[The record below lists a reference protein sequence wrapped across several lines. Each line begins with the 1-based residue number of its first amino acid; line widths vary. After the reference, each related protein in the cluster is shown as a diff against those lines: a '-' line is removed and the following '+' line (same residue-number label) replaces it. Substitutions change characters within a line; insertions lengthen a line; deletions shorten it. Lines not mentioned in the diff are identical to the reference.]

1 MFSKD
6 QIMIINA
13 IDELKATRLSP
24 VTPRQIQEITRL
36 SDKDIC
42 EEMEFLRGRGYI
54 MEMGMGSGMDNRMF
68 YR

>member
-1 MFSKD
+1 MLNEN

-24 VTPRQIQEITRL
+24 VTPLQIQEVTNL
-36 SDKDIC
+36 SDKDIF
-42 EEMEFLRGRGYI
+42 EEMEFLRGRDYI
-54 MEMGMGSGMDNRMF
+54 FEMGMGSGMDNRMF